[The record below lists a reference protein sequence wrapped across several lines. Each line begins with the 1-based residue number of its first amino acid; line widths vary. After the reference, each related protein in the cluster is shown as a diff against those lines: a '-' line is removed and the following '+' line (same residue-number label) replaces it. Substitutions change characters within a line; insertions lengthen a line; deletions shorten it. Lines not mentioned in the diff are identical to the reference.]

1 MAKEED
7 IIKTAIDVFAT
18 KGMQATVADI
28 AEKGNFIESSIYR
41 IFRSRDGILLHIYE
55 RFWDRFIKEIQSVID
70 SEWEENAI
78 EKIKRLMILS
88 QSFFNQDR
96 NMIRVIS
103 STFLPLP
110 EMIQDDSLKEKR
122 IEIRKKNREAMRLID
137 EIIRKGQEKGAIIK
151 DLKAQVIRQIFI
163 GAFQALI
170 YGLFMQFDSE
180 ADSDVAYTSTDVT
193 EGVNYILKVFSIE
206 DK

>member
-78 EKIKRLMILS
+78 EKM
-88 QSFFNQDR
+88 
-96 NMIRVIS
+96 
-103 STFLPLP
+103 
-110 EMIQDDSLKEKR
+110 
-122 IEIRKKNREAMRLID
+122 
-137 EIIRKGQEKGAIIK
+137 
-151 DLKAQVIRQIFI
+151 
-163 GAFQALI
+163 
-170 YGLFMQFDSE
+170 
-180 ADSDVAYTSTDVT
+180 TSA
-193 EGVNYILKVFSIE
+193 N
-206 DK
+206 